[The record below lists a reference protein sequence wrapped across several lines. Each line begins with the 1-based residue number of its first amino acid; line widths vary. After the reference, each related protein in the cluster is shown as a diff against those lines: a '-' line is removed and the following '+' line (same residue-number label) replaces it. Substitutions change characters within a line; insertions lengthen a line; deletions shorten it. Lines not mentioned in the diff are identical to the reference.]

1 MFQKGK
7 ELECI
12 FHTEGAFY
20 FLETAG
26 RNQFCRSLAT
36 VRRIGTDSETVD
48 ALFVLQNPGK
58 SMPIDVHMAPLV
70 IDWTEEIP
78 LVPAKP
84 DPTIHQVM
92 RLMERRQWNFVQ
104 IINLTDLR
112 CAEFADYKERIEF
125 MDRYFDQSHRIFSI
139 YREDELTSCVENAE
153 VVIAGWGTKTYNLDA
168 AQYAYMILNRMCT
181 VEGLRADTH
190 PLFSHPYPM
199 LQRKCIEWLDDMDK
213 LLDRRVLVG

>member
-1 MFQKGK
+1 MFQTGK
-7 ELECI
+7 KLEGI

-36 VRRIGTDSETVD
+36 VCRIGTDSETVD
-48 ALFVLQNPGK
+48 TLLVLQNPGK
-58 SMPIDVHMAPLV
+58 SMPIDVHIAPLV

-92 RLMERRQWNFVQ
+92 RLMERRHWNFVQ

-112 CAEFADYKERIEF
+112 CAEFADYKERVEF
-125 MDRYFDQSHRIFSI
+125 MNRNFDDRHRIFSDS
-139 YREDELTSCVENAE
+139 RQHELAWYVENAE
-153 VVIAGWGTKTYNLDA
+153 MVIVGWGTKPYNLEVAHD
-168 AQYAYMILNRMCT
+168 AYMTLNGIRP
-181 VEGLRADTH
+181 VEGLRAGIQ
-190 PLFSHPYPM
+190 PLYYHPYPI
-199 LQRKCIEWLDDMDK
+199 LQKKCIKWLDDMDK
-213 LLDRRVLVG
+213 LLERRVLIS